1 MNVLSWIVEIVLS
14 VLSILGYCLL
24 IEQCGMPVWTVGIV
38 FVLLAFRFSR

>member
-1 MNVLSWIVEIVLS
+1 MNVLGWIVDIVLS

-24 IEQCGMPVWTVGIV
+24 IEQCNIPVWTVGIV